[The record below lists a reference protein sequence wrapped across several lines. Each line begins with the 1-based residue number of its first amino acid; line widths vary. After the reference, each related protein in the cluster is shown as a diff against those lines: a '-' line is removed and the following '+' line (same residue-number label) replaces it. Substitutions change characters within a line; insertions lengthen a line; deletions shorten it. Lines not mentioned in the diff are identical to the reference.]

1 MAAILL
7 CDVLGVLCIL
17 LNAFVIIALIRNRRR
32 VLVNVFYVMV
42 LHCAIVDLIRGGSS
56 SETSKTE
63 ASLYAMVVDLSKPSK
78 PHWLISLLFGIG
90 SIFSNFFDSAHSLMM
105 LMIFVLCYVCL
116 FTVLI
121 CYGKILRTIRQF
133 QKCGGVGSRRILK
146 NVGESREEETVALS
160 SNNGRNLVRGSS
172 IYHKSHAT
180 SQIRKLEQQ
189 KQQLLLEQY
198 NQNRKKF
205 STISSAG
212 SPQSIG
218 SCVAAEQGDGGGC
231 GQCHYCTLNNNNIEQ
246 SSRRCNSHRKWKSH
260 LMSRHKYLIV
270 IGTVLFVDV
279 LFLFPYSGIQ
289 MVALLHLN
297 NLLATSQM
305 STLIRWGLQILIGV
319 HSVCQPLCYFRM
331 KEFRR
336 LACCLGVSRPR
347 RYNGSGSSSN
357 FAQNVVGVGGGGGTH
372 SNRSARSIG
381 SFKAATT
388 VREDDCSTVLNPPK
402 KKSIVL
408 STMFSENDSPPI
420 GSANTTEETEKI
432 KYEKDIP
439 MNSSLVGERQM
450 LLIAQR
456 RKWTRNLS
464 LLCKE
469 EGEELQLRESL
480 HCAQKMCCET
490 VGHDQQSEDIN
501 VSKRMLDEKEAS
513 KINNSNQKNS
523 NNKKRGGGMF
533 LAVARILGIGWH
545 TRQHKRERDK
555 EQWNYNEEPTLLD
568 SDWHRPGEVIKF
580 RSKHKRAELRPRLS
594 DLSGLRSNSVFT
606 PINTS
611 AGNSRHPSN
620 QWIGLTRNK

>member
-1 MAAILL
+1 
-7 CDVLGVLCIL
+7 
-17 LNAFVIIALIRNRRR
+17 
-32 VLVNVFYVMV
+32 
-42 LHCAIVDLIRGGSS
+42 
-56 SETSKTE
+56 
-63 ASLYAMVVDLSKPSK
+63 
-78 PHWLISLLFGIG
+78 
-90 SIFSNFFDSAHSLMM
+90 
-105 LMIFVLCYVCL
+105 
-116 FTVLI
+116 
-121 CYGKILRTIRQF
+121 
-133 QKCGGVGSRRILK
+133 
-146 NVGESREEETVALS
+146 
-160 SNNGRNLVRGSS
+160 
-172 IYHKSHAT
+172 
-180 SQIRKLEQQ
+180 
-189 KQQLLLEQY
+189 
-198 NQNRKKF
+198 
-205 STISSAG
+205 
-212 SPQSIG
+212 
-218 SCVAAEQGDGGGC
+218 
-231 GQCHYCTLNNNNIEQ
+231 
-246 SSRRCNSHRKWKSH
+246 
-260 LMSRHKYLIV
+260 MSRHKYLIV

-357 FAQNVVGVGGGGGTH
+357 FAQNVVGGGGGTH

-381 SFKAATT
+381 SFKAATI

-408 STMFSENDSPPI
+408 STMFSENDSPPM

-439 MNSSLVGERQM
+439 MNSSSVGERQM

-469 EGEELQLRESL
+469 EGEELQVFLSREYKGNEEKEKFKNRKNEENKTKGAKKGGSLRGKFSKNEEKLKESFLLEENNNIREGKYWNSLGDFKSEKIKESDDSIEQIQLRETL
-480 HCAQKMCCET
+480 HCAQEMCFET
-490 VGHDQQSEDIN
+490 VGHDQSEIID

-555 EQWNYNEEPTLLD
+555 EQWKYNEEPTLLD

-620 QWIGLTRNK
+620 QWVGLTRNK

>member
-1 MAAILL
+1 
-7 CDVLGVLCIL
+7 
-17 LNAFVIIALIRNRRR
+17 
-32 VLVNVFYVMV
+32 
-42 LHCAIVDLIRGGSS
+42 
-56 SETSKTE
+56 
-63 ASLYAMVVDLSKPSK
+63 MVVDFSKPSK
-78 PHWLISLLFGIG
+78 PQFLRFLNLINQVTLVILRSCNLLTIFNLLVFTTNEFIVIKYPLHYRRYFRRRIVLFILAFCWLISLLFGIG
-90 SIFSNFFDSAHSLMM
+90 SIFSNFFDSAHSLMVRKESILQEKFDEEENEKEFILNNQTISSSLFVHQKDFTRRQTGGLSINVLSM

-172 IYHKSHAT
+172 IYHKRSMHHNHRHQLKSNNTSPNLQPSFSPSSHAT

-469 EGEELQLRESL
+469 EGEELQVFLSREY
-480 HCAQKMCCET
+480 KGNE
-490 VGHDQQSEDIN
+490 
-501 VSKRMLDEKEAS
+501 EKE
-513 KINNSNQKNS
+513 KF
-523 NNKKRGGGMF
+523 KK
-533 LAVARILGIGWH
+533 
-545 TRQHKRERDK
+545 
-555 EQWNYNEEPTLLD
+555 NEENKTKGAKKGGSLRGKFSKNEEKLKESFLLEENNNIREGKY
-568 SDWHRPGEVIKF
+568 W
-580 RSKHKRAELRPRLS
+580 
-594 DLSGLRSNSVFT
+594 NSLGDF
-606 PINTS
+606 
-611 AGNSRHPSN
+611 
-620 QWIGLTRNK
+620 